1 MLKVLLI
8 IPPLRE
14 KPTHYPPFGA
24 LYIAALLLK
33 DGHEVQI
40 VNVDIERIGY
50 PEVLDRI
57 EQFSPDIIGF
67 SGIVSTAYK
76 YIKDMSG
83 IIRDRFPM
91 VKQIVGGSI
100 SAASETILQNTPIDV
115 VVKGEGELTVKEL
128 VSVLQKGGNLRE
140 VRGIAFRDDEDGIV
154 ATMPRKQIKS
164 LDELPYPAYD
174 LLDMEHYLIDP
185 LKYIEHF
192 TKNGYENVDPRFY
205 EPHRRNKKLMV
216 IHTVRGC
223 THRCTFC
230 QRHMKGI
237 RLHSLEYLFDYVEF
251 LMNKYNVGFF
261 SFGAELFFPNK
272 KYYWEFIDSIKNRK
286 LDILFY
292 ITGAR
297 VNTVDKDILLA
308 LKEVGCWMIEYGFES
323 GSQKMLDIMEK
334 GTTVEQNTQVARWT
348 KEAELFTVPSI
359 ILGMPGET
367 EKTVWESI
375 NFLKKI
381 DAGWHQYMVNYPLAL
396 PGSPLYDYAKV
407 KGYITNDD
415 KYLES
420 VSNINASMLV
430 HRDAERNCFIN
441 YTDEP
446 DDVVKSWNNLLTAEM
461 ELHYIKHNMKGSY
474 ILKFIRI
481 ISQRYL
487 QRIPNILK
495 KDGLLK
501 GLLYILKKA
510 AVKLQ
515 FMLLCRDLG
524 ANRKNKQVNIPKA
537 EAIPEVKEINTD
549 WIETTRSVSLRKIT
563 KAVALEK
570 GIELSNPS

>member
-8 IPPLRE
+8 ITPLRE
-14 KPTHYPPFGA
+14 KPTYYPPFGA
-24 LYIAALLLK
+24 LYIAASLLK
-33 DGHEVQI
+33 EGHEVQI
-40 VNVDIERIGY
+40 VNVDIGRIGY
-50 PEVLDRI
+50 AEVLDRI
-57 EQFSPDIIGF
+57 HSFSPDIIGF
-67 SGIVSTAYK
+67 SGIVSTAYT

-115 VVKGEGELTVKEL
+115 VVKGEGEITVKEL
-128 VSVLQKGGNLRE
+128 VSTFEKGGSLIE
-140 VRGIAFRDDEDGIV
+140 VRGIAFRDGENGIV
-154 ATMPRKQIKS
+154 TTMPREQIKN

-174 LLDMEHYLIDP
+174 LLDMKHYLIDP

-192 TKNGYENVDPRFY
+192 TKSGYENVDPRFY

-272 KYYWEFIDSIKNRK
+272 KYYWEFIDSIKSRK

-292 ITGAR
+292 IAGAR

-334 GTTVEQNTQVARWT
+334 GTTVEQNIQVARWT

-381 DAGWHQYMVNYPLAL
+381 DIGWHQYMVNYPLAL

-407 KGYITNDD
+407 KGYITDDD

-446 DDVVKSWNNLLTAEM
+446 DDVVKSWNNLLIAEM

-495 KDGLLK
+495 RDGLLK
-501 GLLYILKKA
+501 GLLYILKRA

-515 FMLLCRDLG
+515 FMLLRRDFG
-524 ANRKNKQVNIPKA
+524 ANRKNKQTNIPEA
-537 EAIPEVKEINTD
+537 MAIPEVKETNTD
-549 WIETTRSVSLRKIT
+549 GIETTRSVSLRKIT
-563 KAVALEK
+563 KAVALQK

>member
-24 LYIAALLLK
+24 LYIAASLLK
-33 DGHEVQI
+33 EGHEVQI

-91 VKQIVGGSI
+91 AKQIVGGSI

-128 VSVLQKGGNLRE
+128 VSVLQKSGNLRE

-154 ATMPRKQIKS
+154 ATMPREQIKS

-192 TKNGYENVDPRFY
+192 TKNGYENVDTRFY

-251 LMNKYNVGFF
+251 LMNKYDVGFF
-261 SFGAELFFPNK
+261 SFGAELFFPSR
-272 KYYWEFIDSIKNRK
+272 KYYWDFIDGIKRRK

-292 ITGAR
+292 VTGAR

-308 LKEVGCWMIEYGFES
+308 LKEAGCWMIEYGFES

-334 GTTVEQNTQVARWT
+334 GTTVEQNIQVARWT
-348 KEAELFTVPSI
+348 KEAGLFTVPSI

-407 KGYITNDD
+407 KGYITDDD

-446 DDVVKSWNNLLTAEM
+446 DDVVKSWNNLLIAEM
-461 ELHYIKHNMKGSY
+461 EVHYIKHNMKGSY

-481 ISQRYL
+481 IAQRYL

-501 GLLYILKKA
+501 GMSYILKRA

-515 FMLLCRDLG
+515 FMLLRRDLG
-524 ANRKNKQVNIPKA
+524 AKGKNKQTNVPEA
-537 EAIPEVKEINTD
+537 MAIPEVKEINTD
-549 WIETTRSVSLRKIT
+549 GMETTRSVSLRKIT
-563 KAVALEK
+563 KAVALQK

>member
-8 IPPLRE
+8 ITPLRE
-14 KPTHYPPFGA
+14 KPTYYPPFGA
-24 LYIAALLLK
+24 LYIAASLLK
-33 DGHEVQI
+33 EGHEVQI
-40 VNVDIERIGY
+40 VNVDIGRIGY
-50 PEVLDRI
+50 AEVLDRI
-57 EQFSPDIIGF
+57 HSFSPDIIGF
-67 SGIVSTAYK
+67 SGIVSTAYT

-115 VVKGEGELTVKEL
+115 VVKGEGEITVKEL
-128 VSVLQKGGNLRE
+128 VSTFEKGGSLIE
-140 VRGIAFRDDEDGIV
+140 VRGIAFRDGENGIV
-154 ATMPRKQIKS
+154 TTMPREQIKN

-174 LLDMEHYLIDP
+174 LLDMKHYLIDP

-192 TKNGYENVDPRFY
+192 TKSGYENVDPRFY

-272 KYYWEFIDSIKNRK
+272 KYYWEFIDSIKSRK

-292 ITGAR
+292 IAGAR

-334 GTTVEQNTQVARWT
+334 GTTVEQNIQVARWT

-381 DAGWHQYMVNYPLAL
+381 DIGWHQYMVNYPLAL

-407 KGYITNDD
+407 KGYITDDD

-446 DDVVKSWNNLLTAEM
+446 DDVVKSWNNLLIAEM

-495 KDGLLK
+495 RDGLLK
-501 GLLYILKKA
+501 GLLCILKRA

-515 FMLLCRDLG
+515 FMLLRRDFG
-524 ANRKNKQVNIPKA
+524 ANRKNKQTNIPEA
-537 EAIPEVKEINTD
+537 MAIPEVKETNTD
-549 WIETTRSVSLRKIT
+549 GIETTRSVSLRKIT
-563 KAVALEK
+563 KAVALQK